1 MMSRSPSVTEPLLA
15 RLRRRG
21 WSLTAQRRVVAEVLE
36 GGHVHL
42 TADEI
47 HQRAT
52 ARLPEISRATVYNVL
67 RSLTALGEILEVAAE
82 GRAKRYDPNARDP
95 HQHLRC
101 ERCGTI
107 RDVHPEGE
115 RSLRL
120 PPSERYDFALTG
132 IDIVFRG
139 LCPRCAGTRGA
150 TKPKRSARG

>member
-1 MMSRSPSVTEPLLA
+1 MVSRSASGTEPLLA

-36 GGHVHL
+36 GNHVHL
-42 TADEI
+42 TADEV
-47 HQRAT
+47 HERAT

-67 RSLTALGEILEVAAE
+67 RSLTRLGEVLEVATE

-95 HQHLRC
+95 HHHLRC

-115 RSLRL
+115 RGLRL
-120 PPSERYDFALTG
+120 PPAERYDF
-132 IDIVFRG
+132 
-139 LCPRCAGTRGA
+139 
-150 TKPKRSARG
+150 